1 MQVSKPQAQQ
11 LTCQGMQAAVEEH
24 AGKVAFVG
32 DRSAMPASAAQ
43 VQAEASAVCVR
54 ALLIQGHDQQ
64 AMQLAQQVD
73 DVHACMVDIAVPA
86 CHRVLV

>member
-1 MQVSKPQAQQ
+1 
-11 LTCQGMQAAVEEH
+11 MQAAVEEH
-24 AGKVAFVG
+24 AGKVAFVR
-32 DRSAMPASAAQ
+32 DRSVMPASVAQ